1 MGRPPPIPPEAVQP
15 EFRRLRSVAPRGQT
29 GTGMPDCLGVC
40 FLVLALLPAGEALA
54 LLDERLEL
62 SASQSAY
69 RDDNVLRQP
78 GGSPPSA
85 DTYRV
90 TTLGLALDTPV
101 GDQRLRG
108 ALAVN
113 SVRYDSFGEFD
124 LDGHDGQGVW
134 EWRAGDLKGK
144 LGAAHRRALAS
155 LGSVQDGVQSRIPNA
170 LTTRRA
176 YASGEAM
183 LGPSWALSLEGSR
196 LEQSNAA
203 EERQPND
210 LALDGGEAVLAYV
223 SRAGNRL
230 GLRGRAARG
239 ELPNPQLLGT
249 ASDNSY
255 RPRELAAV
263 LDWRPGGHTRLRAH
277 AGRVQRTY
285 EQLPARDFS
294 GGTWELLLDWAP
306 GGKLEFGVVAQRAI
320 SDTEEINV
328 SFVLAER
335 VALQAKYRPSAL
347 TELSA
352 VLETADRRYLGDAA
366 QLLGAA
372 PARSE
377 RLSAAGLQAGYRP
390 LPQVTLSLALRRER
404 RSDAVGIGAYEVDV
418 AGVGARIGF

>member
-1 MGRPPPIPPEAVQP
+1 
-15 EFRRLRSVAPRGQT
+15 
-29 GTGMPDCLGVC
+29 MPDRLGVRLFAAAMRSAC
-40 FLVLALLPAGEALA
+40 VAAALLPAPAARALW
-54 LLDERLEL
+54 DERLEL
-62 SASQSAY
+62 SAAQAAY
-69 RDDNVLRQP
+69 RDDNVLRLP
-78 GGSPPSA
+78 GGSLPSA

-108 ALAVN
+108 TLAVN

-124 LDGHDGQGVW
+124 LDGHDGQAQW
-134 EWRAGDLKGK
+134 QWRAGDLTGK

-155 LGSVQDGVQSRIPNA
+155 LASVQDGVQSRIPNA

-176 YASGEAM
+176 YATGEAM
-183 LGPSWALSLEGSR
+183 LGPSWALALEGSR
-196 LEQSNAA
+196 TEQSNAA
-203 EERQPND
+203 DERRPND
-210 LALDGGEAVLAYV
+210 LALDRGEAGLAYV

-239 ELPNPQLLGT
+239 TLPAPQLFPGM
-249 ASDNSY
+249 AVDNSY
-255 RPRELAAV
+255 RQRELAAV
-263 LDWRPGGHTRLRAH
+263 LDWRPGAHTRLRAH

-306 GGKLEFGVVAQRAI
+306 TGKLEFGAVAQRAI

-335 VALQAKYRPSAL
+335 VALQAKLRPSAL

-352 VLETADRRYLGDAA
+352 VLETSDRRYLGDAA
-366 QLLGAA
+366 QVLGAA

-390 LPQVTLSLALRRER
+390 LPQLTLSLTLRREK

-418 AGVGARIGF
+418 AGVAARIGF